1 MSRDYS
7 VIVCL
12 DANFNRGNVLT
23 ILKNG
28 ARSGFIYYDHRYDNE
43 FREFPI
49 FTPEEAVNKIFK
61 AIDENLN
68 TGPAVYTQIKDD
80 YYALLYFFKKGDF
93 LELHIGSLNNIKDLE
108 SGHIDFE
115 FYIEAALMAVKGLNI
130 DRLLADRDPS

>member
-12 DANFNRGNVLT
+12 DAYFTKSNVLT
-23 ILKNG
+23 IFKNG
-28 ARSGFIYYDHRYDNE
+28 QYSGFVYYDHIPGVRYNDS
-43 FREFPI
+43 PVL
-49 FTPEEAVNKIFK
+49 TPEEAVNKIFK
-61 AIDENLN
+61 AIDENLD
-68 TGPAVYTQIKDD
+68 TGPAVYTQIKAD
-80 YYALLYFFKKGDF
+80 YYAHLYFFNKGDF
-93 LELHIGSLNNIKDLE
+93 LELHIGSLSNIKDLE